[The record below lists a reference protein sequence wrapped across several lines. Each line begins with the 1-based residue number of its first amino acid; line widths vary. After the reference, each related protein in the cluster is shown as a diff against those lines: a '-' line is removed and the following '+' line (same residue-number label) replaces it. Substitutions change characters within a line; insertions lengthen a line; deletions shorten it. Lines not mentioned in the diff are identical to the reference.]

1 VGGQGGA
8 VGPDLTGI
16 AAKYTGDEIAT
27 SILYPSAKIASGYES
42 VIVATKDGRVI
53 TGVVKAD
60 TTSGVDLEDA
70 EAKRVRVPLDDIE
83 ERRTGDVSIM
93 PNGLAEGL
101 KPKDFADL
109 LAYLATLKEQAK
121 AADAAKTNAT
131 GSGK

>member
-1 VGGQGGA
+1 
-8 VGPDLTGI
+8 
-16 AAKYTGDEIAT
+16 
-27 SILYPSAKIASGYES
+27 
-42 VIVATKDGRVI
+42 
-53 TGVVKAD
+53 
-60 TTSGVDLEDA
+60 
-70 EAKRVRVPLDDIE
+70 
-83 ERRTGDVSIM
+83 M